1 MELAEI
7 KAAVMAGK
15 TVNWKQ
21 ANYIVVYA
29 NKIDEF
35 LIRCTNND
43 SCIGLTHRDGLT
55 MNGEEK
61 DFYISHDQ

>member
-1 MELAEI
+1 MELTEI
-7 KAAVMAGK
+7 KSAVMAGK

-21 ANYIVVYA
+21 ANYVVIHGS
-29 NKIDEF
+29 KIDKF
-35 LIRCTNND
+35 LIKCTDND

-61 DFYISHDQ
+61 DFYISEAQ